1 MGIERC
7 IGTEQL
13 RSSSALS
20 PVAIAKMAEQPTHNS
35 DLELF
40 TREITWDTRPTISK
54 LWSPLAFGILGFSLA
69 AGANFF
75 ARRPVMSGIQ
85 KHIALVCLGVP
96 VGLFAQTKLDERF
109 AKRDAELVRYMQT
122 HPERFPVTERQKFKD
137 TLRPWIPIR

>member
-1 MGIERC
+1 MGSF
-7 IGTEQL
+7 T
-13 RSSSALS
+13 SSDCKNGRATYPQFRLGVVY
-20 PVAIAKMAEQPTHNS
+20 P
-35 DLELF
+35 
-40 TREITWDTRPTISK
+40 RITWDTRPTISK

-109 AKRDAELVRYMQT
+109 AKRDAEL
-122 HPERFPVTERQKFKD
+122 
-137 TLRPWIPIR
+137 